1 MESFVTGFR
10 LAAVGDNCI
19 DRFLT
24 QKIARVG
31 GNALNVAV
39 HFAKTGHDAAY
50 FGAVGD
56 DADGRWTRQELV
68 LNAVNVDGLDIRPE
82 VTAYTDIA
90 HSAEGDR
97 QFLFEEFGASAA
109 YFPGPDAIK
118 ILRTADHVH
127 FGLLN
132 ESDLLCEKLKGSGA
146 TLSVDC
152 AVNPLTTAVDLAFGS
167 VGEDLPAA
175 QAEMERLLAVG
186 HRLVVVTRGAEGA
199 MASDGTRTCSIA
211 GKPIRAV
218 DTTGA
223 GDTFIANFIATW
235 KMSGDVET
243 ALDRATT
250 AAADNCLY
258 HGGFSQDGRV
268 LPT

>member
-1 MESFVTGFR
+1 MTGLR

-39 HFAKTGHDAAY
+39 HFAKAGHDAAY

-56 DADGRWTRQELV
+56 DEDGRWTRQELV

-82 VTAYTDIA
+82 MTAYTNIA
-90 HSAEGDR
+90 HNAEGDR

-118 ILRTADHVH
+118 TLRAADHVH

-132 ESDLLCEKLKGSGA
+132 ESELLCEKLKGRGV
-146 TLSVDC
+146 TVSVDC
-152 AVNPLTTAVDLAFGS
+152 AVNPLTSAVDLAFGS

-175 QAEMERLLAVG
+175 QAEMERLLALG
-186 HRLVVVTRGAEGA
+186 HGLVVVTRGAEGA
-199 MASDGTRTCSIA
+199 MASDGTNTWSIA
-211 GKPIRAV
+211 GKPIQAV

-223 GDTFIANFIATW
+223 GDTFIAHFIATW
-235 KMSGDVET
+235 KMSKKIET
-243 ALDRATT
+243 VLDRATM
-250 AAADNCLY
+250 AAAANCLY
-258 HGGFSQDGRV
+258 LGGFPQDGRV
-268 LPT
+268 LPS

>member
-1 MESFVTGFR
+1 MTGLH

-39 HFAKTGHDAAY
+39 HFAKAGHHAAY

-56 DADGRWTRQELV
+56 DEDGHWTRQELV
-68 LNAVNVDGLDIRPE
+68 LNAVNADGLEIRPE

-90 HSAEGDR
+90 HSDAGDR
-97 QFLFEEFGASAA
+97 QFLFEEFGASAT
-109 YFPGPDAIK
+109 YFPGPDAIET
-118 ILRTADHVH
+118 LRAADHVH

-132 ESDLLCEKLKGSGA
+132 ESDLLCEKLTGSGA
-146 TLSVDC
+146 TVSVDC
-152 AVNPLTTAVDLAFGS
+152 AVNPLTTAVALAFGS

-175 QAEMERLLAVG
+175 QAEMERLLALG
-186 HRLVVVTRGAEGA
+186 HGLVVVTRGAEGA
-199 MASDGTRTCSIA
+199 IASDGTSTWSIS
-211 GKPIRAV
+211 GKPVQAV

-223 GDTFIANFIATW
+223 GDTFIAHFITTW

-243 ALDRATT
+243 ALDRATM

-258 HGGFSQDGRV
+258 LGGFPQEGRG